1 MVDTAGTLCTAA
13 GLLKDAGARRVFA
26 FASHGVLSGPATDRI
41 SKSAL
46 TELVVLDTV
55 VTRRRLAIRI
65 VIILVWFYFFIT
77 ITMGCASRRLGRSPS
92 SLWLHCWRKLSTI
105 FTTESPFLLCSNR
118 LLVRSHVRDEY
129 GAYFRSISRLGSRE
143 VTYIFLKRTS
153 SRIFQ
158 CKHNITSSQQ
168 FKSTAFFNCRILVW
182 CSDLL
187 FKVHR
192 STMLL

>member
-1 MVDTAGTLCTAA
+1 
-13 GLLKDAGARRVFA
+13 
-26 FASHGVLSGPATDRI
+26 
-41 SKSAL
+41 
-46 TELVVLDTV
+46 
-55 VTRRRLAIRI
+55 
-65 VIILVWFYFFIT
+65 
-77 ITMGCASRRLGRSPS
+77 MGCASRRLGRSPS

-143 VTYIFLKRTS
+143 VTYICLKRTS

-168 FKSTAFFNCRILVW
+168 FKSTAFLIVVYWYGAPIC
-182 CSDLL
+182 CSKYIDRSCYCKTSIKLR
-187 FKVHR
+187 FSKPFHR
-192 STMLL
+192 RSFLARFLS